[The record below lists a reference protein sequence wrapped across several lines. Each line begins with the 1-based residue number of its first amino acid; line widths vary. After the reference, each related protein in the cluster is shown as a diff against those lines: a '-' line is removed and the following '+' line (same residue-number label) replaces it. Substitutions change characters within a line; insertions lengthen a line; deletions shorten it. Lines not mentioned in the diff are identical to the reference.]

1 MLKRVFV
8 SLPLAIC
15 IKFLTDSHFIA
26 IFLYLISRE
35 ESLKYAREK
44 KRDTRT
50 KKRGRETPTSYNERE
65 RERERERKRETLF
78 FSRTALLLATQ
89 VFLLTPARESVWRK
103 VGETDDFV
111 FELYRYDDDAK

>member
-1 MLKRVFV
+1 M
-8 SLPLAIC
+8 AIC

-44 KRDTRT
+44 KRDT
-50 KKRGRETPTSYNERE
+50 KKRGRDADVPTRE
-65 RERERERKRETLF
+65 RERETLF

-89 VFLLTPARESVWRK
+89 FFYSPARESVWRK
-103 VGETDDFV
+103 VGETDFV
-111 FELYRYDDDAK
+111 FEYRYDDAKHGVGYRDGSSGDI

>member
-50 KKRGRETPTSYNERE
+50 KKRGRETPTSQRE
-65 RERERERKRETLF
+65 RERERERDALF
-78 FSRTALLLATQ
+78 ADRALFGDA
-89 VFLLTPARESVWRK
+89 VFLLTRARERLEKSW
-103 VGETDDFV
+103 GN
-111 FELYRYDDDAK
+111 

>member
-50 KKRGRETPTSYNERE
+50 KKRGRETPTSHNERE
-65 RERERERKRETLF
+65 REKERDALLFADRAPFGDAGFFTHTRARERLEK
-78 FSRTALLLATQ
+78 S
-89 VFLLTPARESVWRK
+89 W
-103 VGETDDFV
+103 GN
-111 FELYRYDDDAK
+111 

>member
-1 MLKRVFV
+1 VLKRVFV

-65 RERERERKRETLF
+65 REREREREKERD
-78 FSRTALLLATQ
+78 ALLFADRAPFGDAGFFTH
-89 VFLLTPARESVWRK
+89 TRARERLEKSW
-103 VGETDDFV
+103 GN
-111 FELYRYDDDAK
+111 